1 MQHYGEKVYRNG
13 DCESYEDIMKSTSN
27 VQPTEITPDFG
38 SMKSGKID
46 LLIHWD
52 IVEKSGTTPD
62 NQAYTYWEYQEER
75 IRVDVPSTSQ
85 ADIQE
90 YIAANTDRY
99 LRLVGANAP
108 SDLQWKNDIELAL
121 LDLAG
126 A

>member
-1 MQHYGEKVYRNG
+1 
-13 DCESYEDIMKSTSN
+13 MKSTSN
-27 VQPTEITPDFG
+27 VQPNEITPDFG

-52 IVEKSGTTPD
+52 IVEKVGTTPD